1 MGTLTTY
8 VVTYRHWTPQTRLL
22 HAYGPWDAA
31 RKAEQMYGETPDEVE
46 LWTNTTTNREAA

>member
-8 VVTYRHWTPQTRLL
+8 VVTYRRWTPQTRLL

-31 RKAEQMYGETPDEVE
+31 RKAEQMYGESPDEVE
-46 LWTNTTTNREAA
+46 LWTNTNTNREAA